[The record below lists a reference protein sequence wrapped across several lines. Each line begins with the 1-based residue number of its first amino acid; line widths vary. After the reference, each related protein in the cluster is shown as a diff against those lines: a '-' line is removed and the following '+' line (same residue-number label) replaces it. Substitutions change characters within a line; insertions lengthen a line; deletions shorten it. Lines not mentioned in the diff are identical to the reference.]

1 MHHFRSVFLFLLLV
15 GGLRAAPAP
24 KTVVFFGDSLTFG
37 YGLDDPAT
45 QSYPAVI
52 EKRIKAGGIDAKVIN
67 AGISGDTSSGGVS
80 RVEWVLKQ
88 DVDIFVLALG
98 ANDGLRGIDP
108 AVTEANLN
116 AIIARVRHKDP
127 DAVIIL
133 AGMRMPD
140 ILGADFVRAYA
151 KVYPSVAAAQHIT
164 LIPFLLDGVGGRKE
178 LNQADGIHPN
188 AAGAVIVA
196 NTVWKTLAPI
206 LLTPRFG
213 G

>member
-1 MHHFRSVFLFLLLV
+1 MHHFRALFLLLLLV
-15 GGLRAAPAP
+15 GSLRAAPAP
-24 KTVVFFGDSLTFG
+24 QTVVFFGDSLTFG

-45 QSYPAVI
+45 QSYPALI
-52 EKRIKAGGIDAKVIN
+52 EQKIKAGGINAKVIN

-88 DVDIFVLALG
+88 NVDIFVLALG

-116 AIIARVRHKDP
+116 AIIARVRRKCP

-140 ILGADFVRAYA
+140 ILGVDFVRAYA
-151 KVYPSVAAAQHIT
+151 KVYPEVAAAQHIT
-164 LIPFLLDGVGGRKE
+164 LIPFLLDGVGGHRE
-178 LNQADGIHPN
+178 LNQADSIHPN